1 MAKPKWGMRKRQNLK
16 SGKRKTYAK
25 KSKLAPAVKY
35 QVQKL
40 INKNIETK
48 QAYKTYLT
56 ATYNV
61 NDDMLVM
68 ASDVFGGIG
77 QGALDSSTPAS
88 NNRIGDSVT
97 ARGVLFNFRIVARNV
112 FTVAS
117 NNFQLPWVSIRLMVF
132 TARASVAL
140 LGAPTKAKCL
150 DGQAMTV
157 NIAPTQVPWSMTQY
171 GYVKN
176 VLYDKVIKIRNDG
189 LFVNNS
195 VASDPVLGNEYNFK
209 KYFKLN
215 KIVKYTDNVSGSQN
229 ETSEPMFFAILAE
242 TAPFLNTG
250 LNTGTQP
257 LCSISGYT
265 KVYYKDA

>member
-1 MAKPKWGMRKRQNLK
+1 MKKKLTKG
-16 SGKRKTYAK
+16 GKRKRYVKKAK
-25 KSKLAPAVKY
+25 ISPALKY

-48 QAYKTYLT
+48 QAYKAYAT

-61 NDDMLVM
+61 NDDFLVM
-68 ASDVFGGIG
+68 ASDVFGGIA
-77 QGALDSSTPAS
+77 QGAADSSVS
-88 NNRIGDSVT
+88 GSGNRIGDGIT
-97 ARGVLFNFRIVARNV
+97 ARGVLFNFRIVARNTFV
-112 FTVAS
+112 VSGTGS
-117 NNFQLPWVSIRLMVF
+117 YQLPWVSVRLMIF
-132 TARASVAL
+132 TSRASLAQ

-157 NIAPTQVPWSMTQY
+157 NLAPTQVPWSMTQY

-176 VLYDKVIKIRNDG
+176 VSYDRVIKIRNDG

-195 VASDPVLGNEYNFK
+195 VASDTLLGNEFNFK
-209 KYFKLN
+209 KYFKLR
-215 KIVKYTDNVSGSQN
+215 KVIKYTDNVSGTPN
-229 ETSEPMFFAILAE
+229 ETAEPMFFAILAE

-250 LNTGTQP
+250 LNSGTQP
-257 LCSISGYT
+257 LCTISGYT

>member
-1 MAKPKWGMRKRQNLK
+1 MRKRQNLK
-16 SGKRKTYAK
+16 SGKRKAYAK
-25 KSKLAPAVKY
+25 KAKLPNALKY
-35 QVQKL
+35 QVQRL

-48 QAYKTYLT
+48 QAYKSYLT

-61 NDDMLVM
+61 NDDMLIL

-88 NNRIGDSVT
+88 NNRIGDSIT
-97 ARGVLFNFRIVARNV
+97 ARGVLFNFRIVSRNTFV
-112 FTVAS
+112 VQGS
-117 NNFQLPWVSIRLMVF
+117 GSYQLPWVSVRLMVF
-132 TARASVAL
+132 TSRASVAQI
-140 LGAPTKAKCL
+140 GQPTKNKCL
-150 DGQAMTV
+150 DTQAMTV

-171 GYVKN
+171 GFVKN
-176 VLYDKVIKIRNDG
+176 VLYDKVIKIRNNG

-195 VASDPVLGNEYNFK
+195 INSDTLLGNEYNFK

-215 KIVKYTDNVSGSQN
+215 KVIKYTDNVSGSPN

-250 LNTGTQP
+250 LNTGLQP
-257 LCSISGYT
+257 LCTISGYT